1 MQKCTPKSKNILRY
15 TFFIPWELIHNVN
28 AVLRALPY
36 SSLLSL
42 DVFLRKHFVRLCYKL
57 TVAFARYFLSEIL
70 RSFLTE
76 LTVAKQPKGKK
87 NENELQMSGACPRK
101 GEVIGEGNPRTS
113 QL

>member
-1 MQKCTPKSKNILRY
+1 MNKTTEVYPKVEKYFEVHFFY
-15 TFFIPWELIHNVN
+15 TLGVN
-28 AVLRALPY
+28 SQCECGITCVTA
-36 SSLLSL
+36 
-42 DVFLRKHFVRLCYKL
+42 L

-76 LTVAKQPKGKK
+76 LSVAKQPKGKK

-101 GEVIGEGNPRTS
+101 GEVIGEGNLRTS